1 MSAFQKCKATG
12 KLVLFCTSNQKSISK
27 QTSNRNRKMIL
38 MQPNTH
44 PLNIKSN
51 GAGLK
56 IKSRVQELAERINMS
71 VDEFIGEMRKLGCSE
86 PTAMKIWRGEYE
98 EFDHFNDNN
107 VQLSNLR
114 KASVILKVG
123 TGSLLPK

>member
-1 MSAFQKCKATG
+1 
-12 KLVLFCTSNQKSISK
+12 
-27 QTSNRNRKMIL
+27 
-38 MQPNTH
+38 MQPTNT
-44 PLNIKSN
+44 PPIP
-51 GAGLK
+51 A
-56 IKSRVQELAERINMS
+56 KSRVQELAERINMS

-98 EFDHFNDNN
+98 DFADFNDNN

-114 KASVILKVG
+114 KASVVLKVG

>member
-1 MSAFQKCKATG
+1 
-12 KLVLFCTSNQKSISK
+12 
-27 QTSNRNRKMIL
+27 
-38 MQPNTH
+38 MQPTNT
-44 PLNIKSN
+44 PPIP
-51 GAGLK
+51 A
-56 IKSRVQELAERINMS
+56 KSRVQELAERINMS

-98 EFDHFNDNN
+98 EFSDFNDNN

-114 KASVILKVG
+114 KASVVLKVG